1 MLTRIFALYLLRE
14 RQVKLGTRLYFPRGG
29 TQWEGAWVRREL
41 QGRSKNKDGQGRWDR
56 GEERLRDR
64 GKI

>member
-1 MLTRIFALYLLRE
+1 MLTRIFALYLLTE
-14 RQVKLGTRLYFPRGG
+14 KKVKLETRLYFPRGG
-29 TQWEGAWVRREL
+29 TQQGGSWVRREL
-41 QGRSKNKDGQGRWDR
+41 HGRSKNKGGEGRWDR